1 MRDDNDYAF
10 VLYIF
15 PLILFMGHISEMCE
29 FQILFAWHWLSL
41 KYMNFA
47 DSALKV
53 LHIIMVFTTIQ
64 FRMCLPISCQKS

>member
-29 FQILFAWHWLSL
+29 FQILFA
-41 KYMNFA
+41 
-47 DSALKV
+47 
-53 LHIIMVFTTIQ
+53 
-64 FRMCLPISCQKS
+64 